1 MIKAYKW
8 TKNVGFGKEGFRFSM
23 RKIISR
29 MQRHRSAIV
38 MGIISMAVYVCL
50 FALFFGTMGINNW
63 QLRHAS
69 RTLATTLLT
78 YVVMSYVMQQ
88 VYGGFEVGRKKN
100 KPIISSMVLSTFMV
114 DIVTYLQL
122 QIMNVNDNNN
132 AYLQLFGP
140 DFPHLILCL
149 VLQVACI
156 ILFVRIGNDTYFR
169 MNPPKRCLLVL
180 GNMAEKAAIIRKIH
194 RYKLQWHVEKAVSED
209 DPDMIRHIAESETV
223 FLVGVSE
230 ESQMRLMRV
239 CYQLQKDVLC
249 RAQLEDVMLS
259 NARQVIVDDAPFLA
273 MEFRKMTL
281 GQRIIKRLMDVA
293 VSGLGLLVLSP
304 LLGVIALMIHSEDGG
319 PVIFRQKRKTVGGKV
334 FSICKFRTMSQAASS
349 EAHQVSATADDQRI
363 TKVGHVLR
371 RFRLDELP
379 QLWNILKGDM
389 TLVGPRP
396 EMLENVEKY
405 KLQLPAFVYR
415 EKMKAGL
422 TGYAQIEGR
431 YNTTPEDKLMLDL
444 MYIESF
450 SVWVDIKLMFRT
462 LTVFFKSSDSTQG
475 FTAEEERDDT
485 TIAG

>member
-1 MIKAYKW
+1 MSRL
-8 TKNVGFGKEGFRFSM
+8 FGRM
-23 RKIISR
+23 R
-29 MQRHRSAIV
+29 RHRSAIL
-38 MGIISMAVYVCL
+38 MGIITIAMYACL

-100 KPIISSMVLSTFMV
+100 KPIISSMVLSTVMV
-114 DIVTYLQL
+114 DLVTYLQL
-122 QIMNVNDNNN
+122 QIMNVNEYNNKR
-132 AYLQLFGP
+132 LELFGEDLP
-140 DFPHLILCL
+140 WLLVCM
-149 VLQVACI
+149 VLQVVAI

-169 MNPPKRCLLVL
+169 LNPPKRCLLVL
-180 GNMAEKAAIIRKIH
+180 GNMDEQASIERKIH
-194 RYKLQWHVEKAVSED
+194 RYRLQWHVEKTALCT
-209 DPDMIRHIAESETV
+209 DPDIERLIAESETV
-223 FLVGVSE
+223 FLCGVSE
-230 ESQMRLMRV
+230 QDQMRLLQT
-239 CYQLQKDVLC
+239 CYRMQKDVLC
-249 RAQLEDVMLS
+249 RAQLEDIMLS

-273 MEFRKMTL
+273 MEYRKMTL
-281 GQRIIKRLMDVA
+281 GQRILKRLMDVT

-304 LLGVIALMIHSEDGG
+304 LLAIIAVMIRAEDGG
-319 PVIFRQKRKTVGGKV
+319 PVIFRQDRKTVGGNV

-349 EAHQVSATADDQRI
+349 EKHQVSAAEGDRRI
-363 TKVGHVLR
+363 TKVGKVLR

-379 QLWNILKGDM
+379 QLWNILRGDM

-450 SVWVDIKLMFRT
+450 SLWVDIKLIFRT

-475 FTAEEERDDT
+475 FA
-485 TIAG
+485 AGDKPDEPSVPG

>member
-1 MIKAYKW
+1 M
-8 TKNVGFGKEGFRFSM
+8 S
-23 RKIISR
+23 KILGR
-29 MQRHRSAIV
+29 VRRHKSAIV
-38 MGIISMAVYVCL
+38 MGIISFALYVCL

-78 YVVMSYVMQQ
+78 YCVMAYVMQQ

-114 DIVTYLQL
+114 DVVTYLQL

-132 AYLQLFGP
+132 AYLKLFGP
-140 DFPHLILCL
+140 DFPYLILCL
-149 VLQVACI
+149 VLQVVCI

-169 MNPPKRCLLVL
+169 MNPPKKCLLVL
-180 GNMAEKAAIIRKIH
+180 GNMAEKATIIRKIH
-194 RYKLQWHVEKAVSED
+194 RYKLQWRVEKTVHED
-209 DPDMIRHIAESETV
+209 EPAINKLIADSETV

-230 ESQMRLMRV
+230 ESQMRLMRA
-239 CYQLQKDVLC
+239 CYQMQKDVLC

-273 MEFRKMTL
+273 MEYRKMTL
-281 GQRIIKRLMDVA
+281 GQRIIKRLMDVTA
-293 VSGLGLLVLSP
+293 SGLALLVLSP
-304 LLGVIALMIHSEDGG
+304 LLGVIALMIHAEDGG
-319 PVIFRQKRKTVGGKV
+319 PVIFRQKRKTVNGRV
-334 FSICKFRTMSQAASS
+334 FTICKFRTMSQAASS
-349 EAHQVSATADDQRI
+349 EAHQVSAAEGDSRI

-371 RFRLDELP
+371 RFRIDELP

-450 SVWVDIKLMFRT
+450 SVWVDIKLIFRT

-475 FTAEEERDDT
+475 FASEDEKENN
-485 TIAG
+485 ASVSG